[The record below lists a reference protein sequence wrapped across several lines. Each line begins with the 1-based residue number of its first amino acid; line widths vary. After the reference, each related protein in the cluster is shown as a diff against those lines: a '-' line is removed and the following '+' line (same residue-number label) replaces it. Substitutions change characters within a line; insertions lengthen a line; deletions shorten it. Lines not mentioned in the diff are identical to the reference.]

1 MSKPIYLDY
10 NATTP
15 VDPRVL
21 KAMLPYFED
30 KFGNAAS
37 TSHSYGW
44 DAESGVNKARKQVA
58 HLIGAHPKEIL
69 FTSGATESNNMV
81 IQGVLLPFIQKN
93 QKAHMITTQIEH
105 KAVLDTAVAMES
117 WGVEIT
123 YLEPQ
128 KDGRITTD
136 QIIEAI
142 RPDTRLVSLIYGN
155 NEIGSLNPIKEI
167 GHILCE
173 KGIPFHTDA
182 AQTVGKIPVSVDELK
197 VDFLSGS
204 AQKMYGPKGM
214 GFLYRRIEDIKCEL
228 KPIMHGGAQEWG
240 LRPGTLNVPGIVGLG
255 EACEIFSEV
264 LPDEEKKNRQFQ
276 ALIYDRIQKM
286 DAEIHVNGSVEH
298 RIPTNVSLTFRCLNA
313 DILSMGLGKLALS
326 SGSACSMGEPSYVL
340 KAIGL
345 TPDEARKTIRI
356 GLGRFTTEEE
366 VLTALDQFEKIIE
379 KSRQFSAKMNP

>member
-1 MSKPIYLDY
+1 MSQPIYLDY

-21 KAMLPYFED
+21 DAMLPYFKD

-58 HLIGAHPKEIL
+58 HLIGAHPKEVL

-81 IQGVLLPFIQKN
+81 IQGVLLSYVKKN
-93 QKAHMITTQIEH
+93 QKAHMITTEIEH
-105 KAVLDTAVAMES
+105 KAILDTAKAMED
-117 WGVEIT
+117 WGVEVT
-123 YLEPQ
+123 YIKPN
-128 KDGRITTD
+128 KDGRITAEQLID
-136 QIIEAI
+136 AI
-142 RPDTRLVSLIYGN
+142 QPHTKLVSLIFGN
-155 NEIGSLNPIKEI
+155 NEIGSLNPIQEI

-182 AQTVGKIPVSVDELK
+182 AQVIGKMPVSVDELK

-214 GFLYRRIEDIKCEL
+214 GFLYRRTQDIKCEM

-264 LPDEEKKNRQFQ
+264 LPDEEKKNRQLQ
-276 ALIYDRIQKM
+276 TLIYEKIKDL
-286 DAEIHVNGSVEH
+286 DAEIQINGSTEH
-298 RIPTNVSLTFRCLNA
+298 RIPTNVSLTFKCLNA

-326 SGSACSMGEPSYVL
+326 SGSACSMGEPSHVL
-340 KAIGL
+340 RAIGL
-345 TPDEARKTIRI
+345 TPEKARKTIRI
-356 GLGRFTTEEE
+356 GIGRFTTKEDI
-366 VLTALDQFEKIIE
+366 LTALGLFEKIIE
-379 KSRQFSAKMNP
+379 KNRKFSVKMNS